1 MIAFKSLLFLQIVLL
16 ILLCNLHFM
25 QGKQG
30 EKLQSF
36 SLEKANALKGIMAIL
51 IVITHIGNEFSRNG
65 LNISSFTNFGAVCVS
80 TFFFISGYGLI
91 KSYKKNGEDYLKS
104 FFSRRFIK
112 LLPPIVIATSLWL
125 FVKCMFYGY
134 EIGNVFTDFSD
145 GITPLPNSWFI
156 YIIMLLYPA
165 FYFTMKIR
173 HYSVG
178 GVFITIG
185 VSVANCLCN
194 IFSKLEYRMVQ

>member
-1 MIAFKSLLFLQIVLL
+1 MLKVRNYKDINMIAFKSLFFLQIVLL
-16 ILLCNLHFM
+16 IFLCNLHFM

-91 KSYKKNGEDYLKS
+91 KSYKKKGEDYLKS
-104 FFSRRFIK
+104 FFSRRFIR

-134 EIGNVFTDFSD
+134 EIGNVFTDFSE

-173 HYSVG
+173 RYSVG
-178 GVFITIG
+178 GGI
-185 VSVANCLCN
+185 
-194 IFSKLEYRMVQ
+194 YYYWR